1 MTIPDEREKTP
12 MALKASPDDQ
22 ALLLDLQ
29 ALDTRLAQL
38 DHRAKSLPELQVLAD
53 LSRQVDAVRV
63 TLAEQKGAVEDTQI
77 ELSRVEADVTVVE
90 ERIAR
95 DTGRLESSSSVKDV
109 AALEQEL
116 TALRK
121 RLGDLEEI
129 ELTVMERLEEQQ
141 KIVESTQA
149 ELEGLLERSAEAEAA
164 RDAALAAI
172 AGERTTAAAG
182 RRTIEGK
189 VPADLLSLYEK
200 QRARYGTGASLLQ
213 HGVSKASGV
222 TLLEDEL
229 QKIRA
234 AAPDDVLICPSSD
247 AILVRTAESGL

>member
-1 MTIPDEREKTP
+1 

-29 ALDTRLAQL
+29 AFDTKLAQL
-38 DHRAKSLPELQVLAD
+38 DHRAKSLPELATLAD
-53 LSRQVDAVRV
+53 LAKQVEVLRLSLLEQTGTVDDI
-63 TLAEQKGAVEDTQI
+63 TL
-77 ELSRVEADVTVVE
+77 ELRRVEADVEVVE
-90 ERIAR
+90 ARIAR
-95 DTGRLESSSSVKDV
+95 DSERLQGSSSVKDV

-141 KIVESTQA
+141 GVVDATTSQLDELRAKVA
-149 ELEGLLERSAEAEAA
+149 EVEAA
-164 RDAALAAI
+164 RDAALATLS
-172 AGERTTAAAG
+172 GERTTAAAG

-189 VPADLLSLYEK
+189 LPADLLALYEK
-200 QRARYGTGASLLQ
+200 QRSRYGTGASLLRG
-213 HGVSKASGV
+213 GVSLASGV
-222 TLLEDEL
+222 KLLEDEL

-247 AILVRTAESGL
+247 AILVRTDESGL